1 MNVSIA
7 LEKGGQKI
15 HETSTVSQI
24 LKYTRPINGVIKL
37 YCYSDAIANSDTTMD
52 KITLKPSRH
61 EINNPE
67 VQAKKGANEKKGE
80 VKK

>member
-15 HETSTVSQI
+15 QETSTVSQI
-24 LKYTRPINGVIKL
+24 LKYTRPVNGVIKL
-37 YCYSDAIANSDTTMD
+37 YCYTETIVNPDSTMD

-67 VQAKKGANEKKGE
+67 VQAKKGVNEKKSE
-80 VKK
+80 IKK